1 MARVALLIGSERG
14 FCGDFNETL
23 LAELASTEQDEIIA
37 VGRKLGQR
45 LENCPCKAIP
55 LGGPNVA
62 EDIPETLNRL
72 IPVIAEIQRRHA
84 RFELTVLHHHWET
97 NAVLRR
103 QLLPP
108 FRQGRKNRK
117 EHRCP
122 PVLNL
127 RPEMFLLELVDHYL
141 FAVLHEIF
149 YTIADGGKP
158 AASAAHGRRGAASR
172 RALRKAPA
180 KGADLSSGGDHRR
193 DRGDIADG
201 GKSVLMV
208 FGLGFELCS
217 DRRAKSAALSV
228 ERTAAVAT
236 TCHFSIPRIV
246 ESGYYIRWIL
256 QYHACSESHC

>member
-23 LAELASTEQDEIIA
+23 LAELAPTEQDEIIA

-141 FAVLHEIF
+141 FGVLHEIF
-149 YTIADGGKP
+149 YTSLMAENRQRLQ
-158 AASAAHGRRGAASR
+158 HMEGAVQHLDER
-172 RALRKAPA
+172 CERLRRKAQTF
-180 KGADLSSGGDHRR
+180 RR
-193 DRGDIADG
+193 EEITEEIE
-201 GKSVLMV
+201 VIL
-208 FGLGFELCS
+208 L
-217 DRRAKSAALSV
+217 
-228 ERTAAVAT
+228 TA
-236 TCHFSIPRIV
+236 
-246 ESGYYIRWIL
+246 ESLY
-256 QYHACSESHC
+256 